1 MTLRSHRHTITPS
14 SWIRALLLSPGILY
28 LSAYLALYG
37 AISVRLNGTFKEQV
51 QQRYPGGTHRIT
63 IGAVNPSFGLDTITI
78 RKIEI
83 IPTPDCP
90 ENRRNRRTLPEL
102 SIDMPDL
109 QKTLFSNTLLYRSA
123 SIACEKIRKHELNAQ

>member
-1 MTLRSHRHTITPS
+1 MTLRSHQQTITPS

-63 IGAVNPSFGLDTITI
+63 IGTVTPSLSLDAITI

-83 IPTPDCP
+83 IPTSGCP
-90 ENRRNRRTLPEL
+90 ENRQHQTTLGEL
-102 SIDMPDL
+102 SFDMPDL
-109 QKTLFSNTLLYRSA
+109 QKTLFSNAILRQSA
-123 SIACEKIRKHELNAQ
+123 SAAGEKIREHELKAQ